1 MPNYFQTTK
10 FTMPIVAGF
19 NLYWADDI
27 AVADFSN
34 DGKVDVLISYH
45 ALDNV
50 TLPLRLLGGDGAGG
64 FSDITSQV
72 FGATKP
78 VAVSANKL
86 ITADF
91 NADGKPDLFVLDTG
105 HDFSPYPGYPD
116 SLYLA
121 GTGTLMRTTLPSLSD
136 FGHSASVGDID
147 GDGDPD
153 IYVGNIH
160 GQADIGPYFLIND
173 GRANFTADTTRLP
186 TAIARMQGEV
196 YTASL
201 LADFNGDGKP
211 DLFLGA
217 IGLDAAKPGVWWND
231 GTGRFTTRTATPELN
246 LPGVETYT
254 SASAVD
260 LNGDGRLDILA
271 GLGLES
277 YSKGGLQI
285 LINLGG
291 GQFADET
298 AARIAVTPQ
307 VTAGTGGFFRPLL
320 YDVNRDGYLDIV
332 LNGFS
337 TTPILLNDGSGRFL
351 AMPAGLLDPPTPNAG
366 AITYYPYPDSAPRP
380 PPAFWVDHFAVGD
393 FNGDGRTDFIS
404 ARGTTYQTS
413 EDYVVFLGVD
423 NGSAHTGTASSDG
436 LMGDNDAET
445 LNGLAGD
452 DVIFAGGG
460 GDTLLGGDGADRL
473 VGGAGDDQIDG
484 GLGADIAYYSGAR
497 SAYVITATANGWR
510 VSDGRGT
517 DGVDLVKDVETLQF
531 SQSALSLPGH
541 LVGLTVDSLL
551 RENPLAEVRAS
562 QTLEWSAKIASGAL
576 TMSGVVD
583 AVVRAAGASTSVAT
597 LAYQFF
603 TGKIPSLAG
612 VDYLVS
618 PTGPNPNNLNSAY
631 YQTFN
636 LENRYIN
643 FAVNL
648 GKIGEGAAKFSAD
661 YGALSLFEA
670 TRKAYGA
677 IFGGTPNDA
686 KVHALIDSRVDYFAY
701 YGGDGANGVGT
712 KAAMV
717 GWLLAEA
724 QKADLGVMVRSNDAW
739 LTDLADGMAPF
750 AIDLLDPAK
759 GYYKADFIF
768 GGG

>member
-1 MPNYFQTTK
+1 MSTYFQTTK

-34 DGKVDVLISYH
+34 DGKTDVLISYH

-50 TLPLRLLGGDGAGG
+50 TLPLRLLGGDGLGG
-64 FSDITSQV
+64 FTDITSQV

-78 VAVSANKL
+78 VAVHANQL
-86 ITADF
+86 ITADL
-91 NADGKPDLFVLDTG
+91 NADGKPDLFALDSG

-116 SLYLA
+116 ALYLA
-121 GTGTLMRTTLPSLSD
+121 GNGTLTRATLPNLSD

-160 GQADIGPYFLIND
+160 GQADIGPYFIIND
-173 GRANFTADTTRLP
+173 GKANFTADTTRLP
-186 TAIARMQGEV
+186 TVIAKMQGEV

-201 LADFNGDGKP
+201 LADFNGDGKA
-211 DLFLGA
+211 DLFLGS
-217 IGLDAAKPGVWWND
+217 IGLDASKPGVWWND

-254 SASAVD
+254 SATAVD

-277 YSKGGLQI
+277 YAKGGLQI

-298 AARIAVTPQ
+298 AARIALPPQ
-307 VTAGTGGFFRPLL
+307 VTAGAGGFFRPVL

-351 AMPAGLLDPPTPNAG
+351 AMPAGFLDPPTPNAG
-366 AITYYPYPDSAPRP
+366 AITYYPYPDTAPRP
-380 PPAFWVDHFAVGD
+380 PPAVWVDHFAVGD
-393 FNGDGRTDFIS
+393 FNRDGRTDFIS

-413 EDYVVFLGVD
+413 EDYVVFLGADAGAV
-423 NGSAHTGTASSDG
+423 HTGTASADG
-436 LMGDNDAET
+436 LMGDADAET

-460 GDTLLGGDGADRL
+460 ADTLLGGDGADRL
-473 VGGAGDDQIDG
+473 IGGAGDDQIDG
-484 GLGADIAYYSGAR
+484 GAGDDIAYYSGAR
-497 SAYVITATANGWR
+497 TAYAITATTSGWR
-510 VSDGRGT
+510 VVDSR
-517 DGVDLVKDVETLQF
+517 GVDGADTVTAVEAVKF
-531 SQSALSLPGH
+531 SQSELQLPGH
-541 LVGLTVDSLL
+541 LVGLTIQSLL
-551 RENPLAEVRAS
+551 RESAVGEARLTQA
-562 QTLEWSAKIASGAL
+562 LDWSAKAASGAM
-576 TMSGVVD
+576 TMSGVVK
-583 AVVRAAGASTSVAT
+583 AVARAAGATTSVAT

-603 TGKIPSLAG
+603 TGKIPSQAG
-612 VDYLVS
+612 VDYLVAA
-618 PTGPNPNNLNSAY
+618 TGPNGNNLNSAY
-631 YQTFN
+631 YQSFN

-648 GKIGEGAAKFSAD
+648 GKIGEGAAKFTAE
-661 YGALSLFEA
+661 YGTLSLFEA

-677 IFGGTPNDA
+677 IFGGTPSEA
-686 KVHALIDSRVDYFAY
+686 KVHALIDKIGRAHV
-701 YGGDGANGVGT
+701 
-712 KAAMV
+712 
-717 GWLLAEA
+717 
-724 QKADLGVMVRSNDAW
+724 
-739 LTDLADGMAPF
+739 
-750 AIDLLDPAK
+750 
-759 GYYKADFIF
+759 
-768 GGG
+768 